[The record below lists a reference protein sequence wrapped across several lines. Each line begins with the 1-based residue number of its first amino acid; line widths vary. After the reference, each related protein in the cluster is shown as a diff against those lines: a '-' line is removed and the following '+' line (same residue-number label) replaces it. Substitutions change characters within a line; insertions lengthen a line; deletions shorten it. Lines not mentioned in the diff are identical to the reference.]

1 MIQQGDPA
9 LFEGRQVRVVKINPN
24 FNGNRTAKIDL
35 NGQIRTV
42 SYASLSKPKT
52 NSYKVV
58 KTPADLLKELAVG
71 NQKLQQSYIDR
82 INEFE
87 KMETISHNRLIE
99 INVLKDVVEDMD
111 RLLNNQ
117 NKEG

>member
-42 SYASLSKPKT
+42 SYASLSKPQT
-52 NSYKVV
+52 NNYKVK
-58 KTPADLLKELAVG
+58 KTADQVLADVLLEIDKIKGEYCIG
-71 NQKLQQSYIDR
+71 NNDFSEGGRIVLERLKNKLT
-82 INEFE
+82 EG
-87 KMETISHNRLIE
+87 
-99 INVLKDVVEDMD
+99 
-111 RLLNNQ
+111 NN
-117 NKEG
+117 